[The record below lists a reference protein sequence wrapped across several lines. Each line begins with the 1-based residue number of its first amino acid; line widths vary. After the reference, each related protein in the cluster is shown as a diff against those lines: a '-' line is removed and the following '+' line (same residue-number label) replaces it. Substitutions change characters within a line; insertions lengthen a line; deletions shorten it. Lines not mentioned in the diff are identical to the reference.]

1 MSFSTVREWR
11 YRRTDEKLARHLS
24 NELDIPYLLAR
35 ILVAREMK
43 TREEVYHFLNPN
55 LRSLHDPFLLPD
67 MERGI
72 DRILQGL
79 RSENGIMIHGDYDAD
94 GITSTA
100 VMVKALSSPPYKPK
114 IIPYLPSRLG
124 EGYGLSRRAIDR
136 AHELGIDLI
145 ITVDCGI
152 TAAAE
157 VEYAREKGIDVVITD
172 HHEPEA
178 ELPNAAAVI
187 DPKRKDSDYPFNG
200 LAGVGVAFKVV
211 TALQMRGIID
221 LDVRDLLDLVA
232 IGTIADIVPLR
243 DENRSLVSEGLKR
256 MGNTDIPG
264 LKALMRETKMD
275 ISRGVRSGDIS
286 FRISPRIN
294 SAGRMDHPD
303 LALELLLTD
312 DRVDADTFA
321 RGLNTMNYRRQAVG
335 NRVSQE
341 VHQMLMDEGR
351 MEDPIL
357 IAHSEGWELGVL
369 GISANK
375 LLDETGRPTIVLTL
389 MDGIAKGSARS
400 PEGFDLLEALDSC
413 SSLLI
418 EYGGHEKAAG
428 LTLQA
433 ENLDK
438 LRDQLIQFML
448 DRYPT
453 MEFRS
458 YLEIDLDLTLA
469 ELRIDDLDELE
480 RLSPFGRDNPSPCI
494 SLSGVRIEEMRSVG
508 DGKHLKLKLGDDSDS
523 VGGIWFGA
531 GEMISEINVGM
542 IVNVAGTPEVHRW
555 GGREEAQLNISDL
568 RPTYR

>member
-1 MSFSTVREWR
+1 MSVSTVREWR
-11 YRRTDEKLARHLS
+11 YRRTDEKLAHHLS
-24 NELDIPYLLAR
+24 DELDLPYLLAR

-43 TREEVYHFLNPN
+43 TPEEAFRFLNPN

-67 MERGI
+67 MERGV

-79 RSENGIMIHGDYDAD
+79 RSGKGIMIHGDYDAD

-100 VMVKALSSPPYKPK
+100 VMVKALSSSHYKPK
-114 IIPYLPSRLG
+114 IIPYLPSRFG
-124 EGYGLSRRAIDR
+124 EGYGLSREAIDR
-136 AHELGIDLI
+136 ACEQGLDLI

-152 TAAAE
+152 TAAPE

-178 ELPNAAAVI
+178 ELPIAAAVI

-232 IGTIADIVPLR
+232 IGTIADIVPLQ
-243 DENRSLVSEGLKR
+243 DENRPLVSEGLKR
-256 MGNTDIPG
+256 MENTDILG
-264 LKALMRETKMD
+264 LRALMRETKMD

-312 DRVDADTFA
+312 DRVDADAFA

-335 NRVSQE
+335 NRVSQDI
-341 VHQMLMDEGR
+341 HRMLMEAGR

-357 IAHSEGWELGVL
+357 IAHDEGWDLGVL
-369 GISANK
+369 GISANR
-375 LLDETGRPTIVLTL
+375 LLDETGRPTIVLTM

-400 PEGFDLLEALDSC
+400 PEGFDILEAIDSC

-418 EYGGHEKAAG
+418 DYGGHKKAAG
-428 LTLQA
+428 LTLPE
-433 ENLDK
+433 ENLNEF
-438 LRDQLIQFML
+438 RDQLLHFVL

-458 YLEIDLDLTLA
+458 YLDIDLDLTMA
-469 ELRIDDLDELE
+469 ELRVDDLDELE
-480 RLSPFGRDNPSPCI
+480 KLSPFGRDNPAPCI
-494 SLSGVRIEEMRSVG
+494 SLSGIRIEELRSVG
-508 DGKHLKLKLGDDSDS
+508 DGKHLKLRLGDETDS
-523 VGGIWFGA
+523 VGCIWFGA
-531 GEMISEINVGM
+531 GEMISNLNVGM
-542 IVNVAGTPEVHRW
+542 VVDIAGTPEVHRW
-555 GGREEAQLNISDL
+555 GGREEPQLKISDL
-568 RPTYR
+568 RPTFR

>member
-1 MSFSTVREWR
+1 MSVSTVREWR
-11 YRRTDEKLARHLS
+11 YRRTDDKLAHHLS
-24 NELDIPYLLAR
+24 DELDLTYLLAR
-35 ILVAREMK
+35 ILVAREME
-43 TREEVYHFLNPN
+43 TPEEAYRFLNPN

-67 MERGI
+67 MERGVE
-72 DRILQGL
+72 RILQGL
-79 RSENGIMIHGDYDAD
+79 ISGKGIMVHGDYDAD

-100 VMVKALSSPPYKPK
+100 VMVKALSSSPYKPK
-114 IIPYLPSRLG
+114 IIPYLPSRFG
-124 EGYGLSRRAIDR
+124 EGYGLSRVAIDR
-136 AHELGIDLI
+136 AHEEGVDLI

-152 TAAAE
+152 TAAPE

-178 ELPNAAAVI
+178 EMPIAAAVI
-187 DPKRKDSDYPFNG
+187 DPKRKDSDYPFEG

-232 IGTIADIVPLR
+232 IGTIADIVPLQ

-256 MGNTDIPG
+256 MENTNILG
-264 LKALMRETKMD
+264 LRALMRETKMD

-312 DRVDADTFA
+312 DRVDADAFA

-341 VHQMLMDEGR
+341 IHQMLMDEER
-351 MEDPIL
+351 MKDPIL
-357 IAHSEGWELGVL
+357 IAHGEGWELGVL

-400 PEGFDLLEALDSC
+400 PEGFDILEALDSC

-428 LTLQA
+428 LTLRE
-433 ENLDK
+433 ENLNE
-438 LRDQLIQFML
+438 LRDRLIHFVL

-458 YLEIDLDLTLA
+458 YLDIDLDLTLA
-469 ELRIDDLDELE
+469 ELRIEDLDELE

-494 SLSGVRIEEMRSVG
+494 SLSEIRIEEMRSVG
-508 DGKHLKLKLGDDSDS
+508 DGKHLKLRLGDDTDS
-523 VGGIWFGA
+523 VGCIWFGA
-531 GEMISEINVGM
+531 GGRISDLDVGM
-542 IVNVAGTPEVHRW
+542 IVDVAGSPEVHRW
-555 GGREEAQLNISDL
+555 GGREEPQLKISDL